1 MPQRAEHDRMTFD
14 HPLPEGFEQVAMEAY
29 IARGRMLQAKA
40 MQQGF
45 ATAWRGLRHLFDF
58 RLGLSHPAKADHA

>member
-1 MPQRAEHDRMTFD
+1 MLNRAEHDRMTFD
-14 HPLPEGFEQVAMEAY
+14 HALPEGFEQIAMEAH

-40 MQQGF
+40 MRQGF
-45 ATAWRGLRHLFDF
+45 ATAWQSLRHLFDF